1 MTDIP
6 EALYDYNQT
15 MFGLL
20 YADYMD
26 EEKRP
31 QMEVLLDDICWIFEK
46 ILDTRNED
54 RTRTR

>member
-1 MTDIP
+1 
-6 EALYDYNQT
+6 
-15 MFGLL
+15 
-20 YADYMD
+20 MD

-54 RTRTR
+54 GTRTR